1 MDNRAIGVFDSGL
14 GGLTAVSALRRLLP
28 DENIVYLADTARVP
42 YGDKSLDELNKCA
55 EGDISFLLSKNVK
68 LILIACGT
76 VSSTLTREQMESYG
90 IKVIG
95 VLEPAARAAAEQTQN
110 GKIGVI
116 ATAASIKS
124 GAYKARLAD
133 IRPDCEIYP
142 VPCPKLVPLIESGK
156 TEGKEV
162 KGALCE
168 YLDPLKAE
176 GIDTLVLGCTHYPL
190 LKSEI
195 GSILPEASLID
206 VGAQA
211 AKEVKDY
218 LAENDMLSENGGE
231 CKFFAS
237 GNPEDFCGKASR
249 FLGYQIE
256 KVSIA
261 KL

>member
-28 DENIVYLADTARVP
+28 NENIVYLADTARVP
-42 YGDKSLDELNKCA
+42 YGDKSRDELNKCA

-76 VSSTLTREQMESYG
+76 VSSTLTREQMEGYG
-90 IKVIG
+90 VKMIG
-95 VLEPAARAAAEQTQN
+95 VLEPAARAAAEQTKN

-124 GAYKARLAD
+124 GAYKARLED
-133 IRPDCEIYP
+133 IKPDCEVCP
-142 VPCPKLVPLIESGK
+142 VACPKLVPLIESGK
-156 TEGKEV
+156 TEGEEV
-162 KGALCE
+162 KCALCE
-168 YLDPLKAE
+168 YLEPLKAE

-190 LKSEI
+190 LKNEI
-195 GSILPEASLID
+195 GAILPDAALID
-206 VGAQA
+206 VGTEA
-211 AKEVKDY
+211 AKEVKEY
-218 LAENDMLSENGGE
+218 LTENDMLSQNGGDCE
-231 CKFFAS
+231 FFAS
-237 GNPEDFCGKASR
+237 GEPEDFCGKASR
-249 FLGYQIE
+249 FLDYQIE